1 MANDNVGHQPLPRHG
16 VERFGDAMADSRVMI
31 GSTHVP
37 GHVWIC
43 ARTQFRSMSNDA
55 NGWDLLVYGFGD
67 EAYLI
72 ASLRAGRP
80 RQRTGR
86 SPADEQTLH
95 ASRLVRHCQAHGITH
110 HLDAVP

>member
-1 MANDNVGHQPLPRHG
+1 MADDNIGHQPLPRHG

-43 ARTQFRSMSNDA
+43 ARAGFRSMSNDA
-55 NGWDLLVYGFGD
+55 NGWDLLIYGFCD

-72 ASLRAGRP
+72 ARLRELSGQGSELTKTP
-80 RQRTGR
+80 
-86 SPADEQTLH
+86 SMNK
-95 ASRLVRHCQAHGITH
+95 RHVHRA
-110 HLDAVP
+110 